1 MSARVPFDM
10 RCNWYRSL
18 GAVNEVCDLNGEHLS
33 EEEGADGVGV

>member
-1 MSARVPFDM
+1 MSALVPFDM

-18 GAVNEVCDLNGEHLS
+18 RAVNEVCDLNGELLS

>member
-1 MSARVPFDM
+1 MSALVPFDM

-18 GAVNEVCDLNGEHLS
+18 RAVNEVCDLNGELLF